1 MGRNSLFLRILRF
14 FAAIF
19 ISAIGMK
26 RFSDRHQLTTLSE
39 LNVTPLL
46 DLAFVL
52 LIIFMITTPLMEQ
65 SSKLV
70 LPTNKG
76 ADGAVEPSQVEMIS
90 IDKDAIITIN
100 NAPVAL
106 DAVESSFAALR
117 ATKPGLAVVI
127 RAHKELSV
135 QKLVEV
141 MDALKRAGITKVG
154 VVGTVPEG
162 H

>member
-1 MGRNSLFLRILRF
+1 
-14 FAAIF
+14 
-19 ISAIGMK
+19 MK

>member
-1 MGRNSLFLRILRF
+1 
-14 FAAIF
+14 
-19 ISAIGMK
+19 MK

-52 LIIFMITTPLMEQ
+52 LIIFMITTPLMEK

-76 ADGAVEPSQVEMIS
+76 AEGAVEPSQVEMIS
-90 IDKDAIITIN
+90 IDKDALVTIN
-100 NAPVAL
+100 NAPMAL
-106 DAVESSFAALR
+106 DAVEASLSTLR
-117 ATKPGLAVVI
+117 ETKPGLAVVI

-135 QKLVEV
+135 QKLVEL
-141 MDALKRAGITKVG
+141 MDAIKRSGITKVG
-154 VVGTVPEG
+154 VVSTVPEG
-162 H
+162 Q